1 MFCTGLWC
9 GVDQTANRM
18 FPPALRSNR
27 PDSLFKQMCVESNG
41 AASFTLFA
49 ACGLA
54 TNITPFHQETKKRR
68 SFNCGAGD
76 FIVQPLCTADNV
88 R

>member
-1 MFCTGLWC
+1 
-9 GVDQTANRM
+9 
-18 FPPALRSNR
+18 
-27 PDSLFKQMCVESNG
+27 MCVESNG